1 MRRPRT
7 EDTEALVESGEKR
20 VGPARDDAARMGQ
33 VRGSW
38 YLQNH
43 RSALHHPA
51 DYLELDGPTVIHQHG
66 DIRPPVHALGK
77 PRHHFLM
84 A

>member
-1 MRRPRT
+1 
-7 EDTEALVESGEKR
+7 

-33 VRGSW
+33 VKGSW

-77 PRHHFLM
+77 PHRMLEDFRRVSLSLLRSKM
-84 A
+84 ASSP